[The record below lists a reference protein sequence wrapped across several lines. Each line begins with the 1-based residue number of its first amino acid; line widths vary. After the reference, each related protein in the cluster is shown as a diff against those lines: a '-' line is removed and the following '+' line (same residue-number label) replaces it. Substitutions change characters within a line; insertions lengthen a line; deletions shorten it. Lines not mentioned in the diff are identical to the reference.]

1 MADGR
6 YAMLE
11 APKHFAVGH
20 GSIPVPGEGE
30 VRVRVEDCG
39 VCGSD
44 LKMWAGTHAFLRPPL
59 LIGHEVYGTVAEL
72 GSGL

>member
-11 APKHFAVGH
+11 APTAFRDRSLVRPRAGC
-20 GSIPVPGEGE
+20 GEA
-30 VRVRVEDCG
+30 RVRVQDCG

-44 LKMWAGTHAFLRPPL
+44 LKMWAGTHAFLRPR
-59 LIGHEVYGTVAEL
+59 
-72 GSGL
+72 S